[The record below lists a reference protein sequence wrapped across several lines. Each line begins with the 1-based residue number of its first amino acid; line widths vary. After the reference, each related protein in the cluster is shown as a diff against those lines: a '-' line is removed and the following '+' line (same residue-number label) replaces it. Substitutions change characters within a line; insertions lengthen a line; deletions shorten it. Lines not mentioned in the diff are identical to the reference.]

1 MKKKLSVLSAL
12 CALFVL
18 LTASQE
24 TVNCCKS
31 SLKLCLNLIIPSLFP
46 FFVVS
51 GLLNNLGFPEILG
64 RRIGKSAGKLFN
76 VSGTGF
82 SAFFIGICGGY
93 PLGASYIVSMTEQG
107 KISSK
112 EAERLLSFC
121 NNTGPAFLMGAIG
134 AGVFHSAKAGIL
146 LYIIHILSALVCGL
160 LLSDKEQFTAPEL
173 SPSPAM
179 GFSPALSSA
188 VKSSVLNM
196 LNVCGFVLTFG
207 VFTGLL
213 ESSGFL
219 PAVCNFLSGKFGFD
233 YAYIRA
239 FLMGLFELGGGV
251 GAMAGFEL
259 NAQNL
264 ALAAFMVGFG
274 GLSVHFQSLSLIAD
288 RDIKSTPHFFGRVLS
303 AILAAVFA
311 YLAGTYL

>member
-24 TVNCCKS
+24 AVNCCKS

-64 RRIGKSAGKLFN
+64 KRIGKSAGKLFN
-76 VSGTGF
+76 VSGAGF

-93 PLGASYIVSMTEQG
+93 PLGASYIVSMEEQG

-112 EAERLLSFC
+112 EAERLLCFC

-134 AGVFHSAKAGIL
+134 TGVFHSVKAGIL

-160 LLSDKEQFTAPEL
+160 LLSGKEKFTAPEL
-173 SPSPAM
+173 SPAPAM

-207 VFTGLL
+207 IFTGLL

-251 GAMAGFEL
+251 GAMSGFEM

-274 GLSVHFQSLSLIAD
+274 GLSVHFQTLSLIAD
-288 RDIKSTPHFFGRVLS
+288 RDIKSTPQFFGRVLS

-311 YLAGTYL
+311 YIAGTYL

>member
-1 MKKKLSVLSAL
+1 MKKKLSVLAAL

-24 TVNCCKS
+24 AVNCCKT
-31 SLKLCLNLIIPSLFP
+31 SLKLCINLIIPSLFP
-46 FFVVS
+46 FFVLS

-64 RRIGKSAGKLFN
+64 RSIGKSAGRLFN
-76 VSGTGF
+76 VSGAGF

-93 PLGASYIVSMTEQG
+93 PLGASYIATMEEQG

-112 EAERLLSFC
+112 EAERLLGFC
-121 NNTGPAFLMGAIG
+121 NNTGPAFIMGAIG
-134 AGVFHSAKAGIL
+134 TGVFHSVKVGIL
-146 LYIIHILSALVCGL
+146 LYIIHIISALICGL
-160 LLSDKEQFTAPEL
+160 LLSGKEEFASCEL

-179 GFSPALSSA
+179 SFSPALSSA
-188 VKSSVLNM
+188 VKSSVLNI

-207 VFTGLL
+207 VFTGLM

-219 PAVCNFLSGKFGFD
+219 PALCNFLSGKTGID
-233 YAYIRA
+233 YACIRA
-239 FLMGLFELGGGV
+239 FLLGLFELGGGV
-251 GAMAGFEL
+251 GAMEGFEL

-274 GLSVHFQSLSLIAD
+274 GLSVHFQTLSLIAD
-288 RDIKSTPHFFGRVLS
+288 REIKSARHFAGRLLS
-303 AILAAVFA
+303 AVLAAVFA
-311 YLAGTYL
+311 YIAGIYL